1 MGEIVKISNLSYSY
15 IDGVSIKYEGIDFV
29 VNSGEKVA
37 ILGPIG
43 SGKSTLLLHIL
54 GLLKSNE
61 GLIEVFGLNPH
72 KESSRIR
79 QRIGTLLQNV
89 DQQIIAPTVWDDIC
103 FSPRN
108 YGMDEQETEYRTNY
122 LMQRLDIGHLKDKVP
137 HYLSGGEKTKV
148 GIAGA
153 LAHRPELLILDEPFE
168 GLDPVCRNDLIS
180 LLNEIN
186 KSENTSIILATHN
199 INVVPMIAEI
209 VYIIAD
215 GGKIIAKGTPEQIF
229 NQVDM
234 LRGCHIEPPV
244 LSALFY
250 ELKNRGIDLAHSF
263 DIKQAASIIAGSVN
277 KPDKN

>member
-1 MGEIVKISNLSYSY
+1 VGEIVKISNLSFSY
-15 IDGVSIKYEGIDFV
+15 IDGVNIKYEGIDFV

-43 SGKSTLLLHIL
+43 SGKSTLLQHIL
-54 GLLKSNE
+54 GLLKSTE

-72 KESSRIR
+72 KESSQIR
-79 QRIGTLLQNV
+79 QKIGTLLQNV

-108 YGMDEQETEYRTNY
+108 YGMDEQETESRINH
-122 LMQRLDIGHLKDKVP
+122 LMERLDISHLKNKVP

-168 GLDPVCRNDLIS
+168 GLDPVCRNDLVL

-186 KSENTSIILATHN
+186 KSENTSIIISTHN

-229 NQVDM
+229 TQVEM

-250 ELKNRGIDLAHSF
+250 ELKNKGIELDHSF
-263 DIKQAASIIAGSVN
+263 DIKQAASIIADSKTN
-277 KPDKN
+277 LKNH

>member
-15 IDGVSIKYEGIDFV
+15 IDGVSIKYQGIDFV

-108 YGMDEQETEYRTNY
+108 YGMDEQETESRTNY
-122 LMQRLDIGHLKDKVP
+122 LMQRLDISNLKDKVP

-250 ELKNRGIDLAHSF
+250 ELKNRGIDLDHSF

-277 KPDKN
+277 KPGKN

>member
-1 MGEIVKISNLSYSY
+1 
-15 IDGVSIKYEGIDFV
+15 
-29 VNSGEKVA
+29 
-37 ILGPIG
+37 
-43 SGKSTLLLHIL
+43 
-54 GLLKSNE
+54 
-61 GLIEVFGLNPH
+61 
-72 KESSRIR
+72 
-79 QRIGTLLQNV
+79 V
-89 DQQIIAPTVWDDIC
+89 DQQIIAPTVWDDIW

-108 YGMDEQETEYRTNY
+108 YGMDEQETETRVNY
-122 LMQRLDIGHLKDKVP
+122 LMQRLDISHLKDKVP

-215 GGKIIAKGTPEQIF
+215 GGKIIAKGTPEEIFTQIE
-229 NQVDM
+229 M

-250 ELKNRGIDLAHSF
+250 ELKNKGIDLDHSF

-277 KPDKN
+277 KPGKN